1 MEVDAEGE
9 IAMTMLH
16 GCHDLLSSKALVIL
30 YFIHTCGNP
39 IASDAQGELVSLFPI
54 DPISQIR

>member
-9 IAMTMLH
+9 IAMMVLH
-16 GCHDLLSSKALVIL
+16 GYRAPLSSKALVIL
-30 YFIHTCGNP
+30 YFMHTCGNP
-39 IASDAQGELVSLFPI
+39 IASDAQGELVSLSPT